1 MWMKSVLLLESTMR
15 AWARFP
21 ANCVGYS
28 SNRPICGD
36 SQSRKADCGLYS
48 STFKMVTFAFVSGL
62 MFPIL
67 NVKWTFFKHLEPLHF
82 IDVSNI
88 FVRS

>member
-28 SNRPICGD
+28 SNPPICGD
-36 SQSRKADCGLYS
+36 SQSRKADCDLYS

-62 MFPIL
+62 CSQFRCKWMFLNIWNHCIL
-67 NVKWTFFKHLEPLHF
+67 
-82 IDVSNI
+82 
-88 FVRS
+88 